1 MIWRGAGG
9 GVRGGSSD
17 RVAAS
22 TTAGSRED
30 IAALLERHQSARAG
44 STGQGRS
51 GAGRARKYHLKIFH
65 PPQEGELR
73 GQHRAAA
80 GEVLLHRVAVHA
92 DGGHRVPGPFL
103 VHVSSF
109 IISYLS

>member
-1 MIWRGAGG
+1 M
-9 GVRGGSSD
+9 RGGSSD

-51 GAGRARKYHLKIFH
+51 GPENIYRKYFILPRKASYAGSIGPLRERFSSIVSLSTQMAATVSQVPYLLSCSCSCLIFC
-65 PPQEGELR
+65 
-73 GQHRAAA
+73 
-80 GEVLLHRVAVHA
+80 LLS
-92 DGGHRVPGPFL
+92 FL
-103 VHVSSF
+103 VM
-109 IISYLS
+109 IIT